1 MPEVYMTVRALA
13 GLSLAALVAAC
24 GVSKSSADGGPD
36 AGSVTVTI
44 TSTTRDT
51 TFVAREAFLAA
62 GEMQISGE
70 PLAEAMGRIL
80 SNYSR
85 DHVPSDLYFDNSPN
99 ASGPFIDLAG
109 FSTGVESYEYSKQPM
124 NEVGFELGAGTSL
137 VHGPLIDVDGGG
149 GQGSLAAMAARLTH
163 FAEGSHAEGR
173 FAFPA
178 GTYPAANGGGGN
190 FNLDGSGTG
199 AQNPLGWP
207 GIWPTVHVF
216 QKFDPT
222 VNPTSSIGKACAI
235 SSDDDPGGAGALGC
249 ADYECDSTSMHLV
262 NRAAQITP
270 IITPGADGFSGWKF
284 GLWVLN
290 YLQTMHDAQEHSVSG
305 VDAGALAAVGSIGN
319 QIVGNDGNGKVTL
332 AGTYLASSDIEG
344 FQAQMFIEEMDNR
357 AEDWLMHLGTADGT
371 TLSGFSSLSAA
382 QAYSYS
388 SPLQWF
394 PAEVSVAESNDAS
407 GFPVPAYSLH
417 SANSELMDQLGLAM
431 GYAEFYSLTDVNNHD
446 VGGAQAARVF
456 FDGDPFAAGSG
467 AADGMPNFQQRA
479 LAMMRVSMVNLDRL
493 HTDPATGAFVDE
505 VTMSGTTEA
514 RGATV
519 QASSV
524 AYSILGLRT
533 VLRSLSSQLE
543 LYSNNT
549 TDSALGATPLDAAA
563 LPLHLPGAASTTFTQ
578 RLAVLLKNHAALFF
592 DQLTDA
598 TGRAYSGWNFNTSAP
613 SDQSDSLDA
622 HTAAIRGLF
631 AAYLATGDTKYY
643 ARAIAVFNRMEV
655 TFYDPD
661 ARVYSATPAP
671 VDSVTYTPLR
681 FALLQSSLRDM
692 YELVAARPG
701 GESVEPLLEERVAR
715 LNKLVLN
722 GWDDR
727 NQDRIVEWPAECV
740 RSDALPD
747 GGAFPYGGLQ
757 MAERTL
763 TGETGSFEEHLDAGQ
778 ARTQTVDREHD
789 CVPEVDDAHLPSALA
804 ASITFLIARSTH

>member
-1 MPEVYMTVRALA
+1 MTVRALA
-13 GLSLAALVAAC
+13 CLSWAALLAAC
-24 GVSKSSADGGPD
+24 SSSKSSNDGGTPD
-36 AGSVTVTI
+36 AGTVSVTI

-51 TFVAREAFLAA
+51 TFIAREAFLAA

-70 PLAEAMGRIL
+70 PFAQAMGRVL

-85 DHVPSDLYFDNSPN
+85 DHIPTDIYFDNSVN
-99 ASGPFIDLAG
+99 ASGPWIDLAG

-149 GQGSLAAMAARLTH
+149 GADSLAAAAALIQH

-178 GTYPAANGGGGN
+178 GTYPVDNGGGGN

-216 QKFDPT
+216 QQFDPT
-222 VNPTSSIGKACAI
+222 INPTSSVGKACAI

-249 ADYECDSTSMHLV
+249 ADYECDATTMHLA

-290 YLQTMHDAQEHSVSG
+290 YLQVMHDSQENAVTEIDDGGTLAQ
-305 VDAGALAAVGSIGN
+305 VGSIGN
-319 QIVGNDGNGKVTL
+319 QIVGDDGPGAPTL
-332 AGTYLASSDIEG
+332 PGTYLGSSDIEG

-357 AEDWLMHLGTADGT
+357 AQDWLTKLSTVDGV

-382 QAYSYS
+382 QTYSYS

-394 PAEVSVAESNDAS
+394 PAEISVAETDDAS
-407 GFPVPAYSLH
+407 GFPVPTYTLH
-417 SANSELMDQLGLAM
+417 SASSELMDQLGLAM
-431 GYAEFYSLTDVNNHD
+431 GYAEFYSLTDLNNHD
-446 VGGAQAARVF
+446 VGGAQPAQVY
-456 FDGDPFAAGSG
+456 FDGDPFPRGSG
-467 AADGMPNFQQRA
+467 VADGANNFQQRA
-479 LAMMRVSMVNLDRL
+479 LAMMRVALVNLDRL
-493 HTDPATGAFVDE
+493 HTDPTTGVFVDE
-505 VTMSGTTEA
+505 VTMAGAVPTRGT
-514 RGATV
+514 TV

-524 AYSILGLRT
+524 AYSMLGLRT

-549 TDSALGATPLDAAA
+549 TDTAISTTPLDALA
-563 LPLHLPGAASTTFTQ
+563 LSMPGSASTTFTQ
-578 RLAVLLKNHAALFF
+578 RLSALLRNHAALLYNN
-592 DQLTDA
+592 LTDA
-598 TGRAYSGWNFNTSAP
+598 TGRAYSGWNFATSAP
-613 SDQSDSLDA
+613 VDQTDSLDA

-643 ARAIAVFNRMEV
+643 ARAIAVFNRMET

-671 VDSVTYTPLR
+671 VDSVTFTPLR
-681 FALLQSSLRDM
+681 FALLQSSLRDI

-701 GESVEPLLEERVAR
+701 GEAVEPILEERVAR

-727 NQDRIVEWPAECV
+727 DEDRIVKWPDECV
-740 RSDALPD
+740 RSETLPD
-747 GGAFPYGGLQ
+747 GGILPYGGLQ

-763 TGETGSFEEHLDAGQ
+763 TGETGSLEEHLDAGQ
-778 ARTQTVDREHD
+778 ARTVTVDREHD

-804 ASITFLIARSTH
+804 ASITFSIARSTH